1 VRGTLRHGVNRLAT
15 PRPALWV
22 GALLALMAASLLLRT
37 GALGAGYWIDE
48 GISVGIASH
57 DLRDIPGALGQD
69 GNPPLYYLL
78 LHGWMKIFGTT
89 EAATRALS
97 LLFALLAIPASFWAG
112 TRLFS
117 RRAGVIAAAGAAGA
131 PFLTYY
137 AQETRMYSLVVL
149 LSILASASFALAFVR
164 SERKHVVYLGVWLA
178 LLLYTHTW
186 GIFLVVAMSAV
197 WLHLR
202 RRGEVDTRDGVRLL
216 IVLAVAY
223 LPWLP
228 VILFQAQHTAAPW
241 AERPSPLV
249 LLIIPGGLFGHIA
262 TPLLAIAVYFAVRRR
277 PPVDRAVRMLLG
289 IAIGTAL
296 LAWLSSQIEPAWATR
311 YSAVLMGPLLL
322 ALASVVSRGRRW
334 TVVALVGVAGVWA
347 MSGPPATKSN
357 VRTVSTTIAPSIRP
371 GDLVVSTQPE
381 TVPALHR
388 YLPAGVVYLT
398 PMGLV
403 SDPRQTD
410 WRDGLQR
417 LRSGQA
423 ETQLLPAI
431 ERLPRGRRVLIVT
444 PVPGERLSQSPWARA
459 VRIRTREWRAAL
471 EASPRLQPIGGVT
484 TLAGK
489 NTVRARVYEVI

>member
-1 VRGTLRHGVNRLAT
+1 
-15 PRPALWV
+15 
-22 GALLALMAASLLLRT
+22 M
-37 GALGAGYWIDE
+37 
-48 GISVGIASH
+48 
-57 DLRDIPGALGQD
+57 
-69 GNPPLYYLL
+69 
-78 LHGWMKIFGTT
+78 
-89 EAATRALS
+89 
-97 LLFALLAIPASFWAG
+97 
-112 TRLFS
+112 
-117 RRAGVIAAAGAAGA
+117 
-131 PFLTYY
+131 
-137 AQETRMYSLVVL
+137 
-149 LSILASASFALAFVR
+149 
-164 SERKHVVYLGVWLA
+164 
-178 LLLYTHTW
+178 
-186 GIFLVVAMSAV
+186 
-197 WLHLR
+197 
-202 RRGEVDTRDGVRLL
+202 
-216 IVLAVAY
+216 
-223 LPWLP
+223 
-228 VILFQAQHTAAPW
+228 
-241 AERPSPLV
+241 
-249 LLIIPGGLFGHIA
+249 
-262 TPLLAIAVYFAVRRR
+262 
-277 PPVDRAVRMLLG
+277 RMLLG
-289 IAIGTAL
+289 VAIGTAL

-334 TVVALVGVAGVWA
+334 TVLALVGVAGVWA
-347 MSGPPATKSN
+347 LSGPPAIKSN

-431 ERLPRGRRVLIVT
+431 ARLPRGRRVLIVT

-471 EASPRLQPIGGVT
+471 DASPRLQPIGGVT

-489 NTVRARVYEVI
+489 NTVRARVYEVR